1 MKRKVDIYIEGEKLE
16 LFNDELINVSSSVQN
31 IADISVVYTDFSQ
44 SFTVPASEHNNQI
57 FQHFYNNDYDGTLNH
72 NLRRDAFIEID
83 LTFFRRGKIQLEK
96 AQIKGGYVDNYQI
109 TFYGDVRT
117 LKDAFGDIKL
127 SQLDYSAYEFLYN
140 GTNVYERI
148 YLPNDFDVRFP
159 LISSKRVWQYDEPTT
174 PLDNI
179 DTSTGAIVYSELFPA
194 IKNSRIFDE
203 IQNFFGVTFSGLFL
217 SDDRFDKSFFWCK
230 NREVFNNVTQK
241 QKVDLQ
247 IITANALNCFDLVN
261 DVVSVIYEPTATNGV
276 HTIYLDV
283 IAVSNSTPYT
293 IEVYT
298 NGVLTNTINNFGL
311 SSNLIANYDNTF
323 GLDNTLEFF
332 VYAQSTVDLTFQVNY
347 TLDFLVGG
355 SVAGSY
361 INIATSGIQT
371 FINNINIANN
381 MPDITVAEYFA
392 GILKEFNLTCYGI
405 ENNTWQLDPLED
417 WYNKGIEY
425 DITQYVIDDFDI
437 SRVPLYKK
445 IKFNY
450 QKSQSFMNDQFAKT
464 FGREYGDLEYD
475 FPYDGQE
482 YQIQVPFEQLMFNKF
497 TSTNLQVGY
506 SLTNSPDFKPYVPKP
521 IILYFFGMV
530 DEDWY
535 LDYTGTPT
543 AMTNYACFGQ
553 DLPYNNTF
561 YSLNWGQEISTFI
574 LNTVNNSLFQVYY
587 SNYLINLY
595 TKKNRLTG
603 LKCVLPIKI
612 LTKLKLND
620 RLIIR
625 DKRYIINEM
634 KSELTNGEVDFT
646 LLNDFRP
653 VKRRI
658 TKPIVFGN
666 GFGEN
671 QIMKVSVIM
680 PNNSYEAN
688 IDITGTSIIS
698 VTPST
703 IYQDTLV
710 EFELPPNNDQGLNL
724 ETEDGIDLIVTEDE
738 VANVVTEYGS
748 VGYVAEITYLF
759 NDGSQEIDYIEFIQQ
774 A

>member
-109 TFYGDVRT
+109 TFYCDVRT

-625 DKRYIINEM
+625 DKRY
-634 KSELTNGEVDFT
+634 
-646 LLNDFRP
+646 
-653 VKRRI
+653 
-658 TKPIVFGN
+658 
-666 GFGEN
+666 
-671 QIMKVSVIM
+671 
-680 PNNSYEAN
+680 
-688 IDITGTSIIS
+688 
-698 VTPST
+698 
-703 IYQDTLV
+703 
-710 EFELPPNNDQGLNL
+710 
-724 ETEDGIDLIVTEDE
+724 
-738 VANVVTEYGS
+738 
-748 VGYVAEITYLF
+748 
-759 NDGSQEIDYIEFIQQ
+759 
-774 A
+774 